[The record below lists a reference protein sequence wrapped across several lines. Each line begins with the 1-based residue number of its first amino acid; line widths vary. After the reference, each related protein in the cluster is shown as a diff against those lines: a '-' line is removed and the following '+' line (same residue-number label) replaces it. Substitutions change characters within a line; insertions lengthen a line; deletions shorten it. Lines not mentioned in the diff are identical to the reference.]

1 MIEKVFFKVMDTLGP
16 YEKNPH
22 LAVAVSGGSDSLCLA
37 ILAQEWANNRG
48 GKITALIVDHGLRK
62 NSGKECKETQ
72 NILKKRKIF
81 SHCFKWKLSK
91 IPKKGV
97 QEKARE
103 FRYNIFEDWCFKKN
117 IVHLLVAHHFEDQKE
132 TFLMRLN
139 NNSNIYGLA
148 CMPKILFKK
157 KIRILR
163 PLLDLK
169 KKEIIKYLKEKKVN
183 WIEDPTNVSSKYF
196 RNRLRKILPKLE
208 KKGLTDNKLKK
219 ILKRAQK
226 ERKKIENKLADW
238 LNKYVD
244 INSLGYALINFS
256 SLKLLNKDDF
266 IFIFSR
272 ILNMISGSFYVPK
285 SKYVYNFYKKIKS
298 NETIN
303 HSNLGGCHIFFFKER
318 LYVCREIFKKDRKQK
333 INFQFNKIVWDNRF
347 EIEQKKNKNFLLKK
361 ELGKSVFIEQLQ
373 KDGWNEI
380 LLKNEKL
387 KKEFMIPNKIILSL
401 PAIKNK
407 KSDVLYVPH
416 LNYYSNV
423 KSKKEFSNI
432 NFLFK
437 PDVALSN
444 IY

>member
-48 GKITALIVDHGLRK
+48 GKITVLIVDHGLRK

-183 WIEDPTNVSSKYF
+183 WIEDPTNVSSKYS

>member
-1 MIEKVFFKVMDTLGP
+1 MIEKVFFKVMDTLGS
-16 YEKNPH
+16 YERNPH

-139 NNSNIYGLA
+139 DNSNIYGLA

-169 KKEIIKYLKEKKVN
+169 KREIIKYLKEKKIN
-183 WIEDPTNVSSKYF
+183 WIEDPTNVSSKYS

-318 LYVCREIFKKDRKQK
+318 LYVCREIFKKDRKQR

-423 KSKKEFSNI
+423 KSKKEFSNM

>member
-139 NNSNIYGLA
+139 DNSNIYGLA

-183 WIEDPTNVSSKYF
+183 WIEDPTNVSSKYS
-196 RNRLRKILPKLE
+196 RNILRKILPKLE

>member
-183 WIEDPTNVSSKYF
+183 WIEDPTNVSSKYS

>member
-16 YEKNPH
+16 YERNPH

-139 NNSNIYGLA
+139 DNSNIYGLA

-163 PLLDLK
+163 PLLDLR
-169 KKEIIKYLKEKKVN
+169 KKEIIKYLKEEKVN
-183 WIEDPTNVSSKYF
+183 WIEDPTNVSSKYS

-226 ERKKIENKLADW
+226 ERKKIENKFADW

-244 INSLGYALINFS
+244 INSLGYASINFS

-347 EIEQKKNKNFLLKK
+347 EIEQKRNKNFLLKK

-423 KSKKEFSNI
+423 KSKKEFSNM

-437 PDVALSN
+437 PGVALSN

>member
-139 NNSNIYGLA
+139 DNSNIYGLA

>member
-1 MIEKVFFKVMDTLGP
+1 MIEKVFFKIMDTLGP

-22 LAVAVSGGSDSLCLA
+22 LAIAVSGGSDSLCLA
-37 ILAQEWANNRG
+37 ILTQEWVKNRG

-103 FRYNIFEDWCFKKN
+103 FRYNIFEDWCFKKK
-117 IVHLLVAHHFEDQKE
+117 IIHLLIAHHFEDQKE

-163 PLLDLK
+163 PLLDFK
-169 KKEIIKYLKEKKVN
+169 KKEIIKYLNEKKIN
-183 WIEDPTNVSSKYF
+183 WIEDSSNMSLKYS
-196 RNRLRKILPKLE
+196 RNRLRKIFPKLE
-208 KKGLTDNKLKK
+208 KKGLTDNKLKR

-226 ERKKIENKLADW
+226 ERNKIEIKSTDW

-244 INSLGYALINFS
+244 IDSLGYASINFS

-285 SKYVYNFYKKIKS
+285 SKYVYNFYMKIKS
-298 NETIN
+298 NETMN
-303 HSNLGGCHIFFFKER
+303 HTNLGGCHIFFFKKK
-318 LYVCREIFKKDRKQK
+318 LYVCREIFKKHRKQK
-333 INFQFNKIVWDNRF
+333 ITFQFNKIVWDNRF
-347 EIEQKKNKNFLLKK
+347 EVEQKKNKNFFLKK

-373 KDGWNEI
+373 KNGWNKI

-416 LNYYSNV
+416 LNYYSNI
-423 KSKKEFSNI
+423 KSKKEFSNM
-432 NFLFK
+432 NFFFRS
-437 PDVALSN
+437 DMTVSN

>member
-1 MIEKVFFKVMDTLGP
+1 M
-16 YEKNPH
+16 
-22 LAVAVSGGSDSLCLA
+22 
-37 ILAQEWANNRG
+37 
-48 GKITALIVDHGLRK
+48 
-62 NSGKECKETQ
+62 
-72 NILKKRKIF
+72 
-81 SHCFKWKLSK
+81 
-91 IPKKGV
+91 
-97 QEKARE
+97 
-103 FRYNIFEDWCFKKN
+103 
-117 IVHLLVAHHFEDQKE
+117 
-132 TFLMRLN
+132 
-139 NNSNIYGLA
+139 
-148 CMPKILFKK
+148 
-157 KIRILR
+157 
-163 PLLDLK
+163 
-169 KKEIIKYLKEKKVN
+169 
-183 WIEDPTNVSSKYF
+183 
-196 RNRLRKILPKLE
+196 
-208 KKGLTDNKLKK
+208 
-219 ILKRAQK
+219 
-226 ERKKIENKLADW
+226 
-238 LNKYVD
+238 D

-285 SKYVYNFYKKIKS
+285 SKYVYNFYKKINS

-333 INFQFNKIVWDNRF
+333 INFQFNKIIWDNRF

-423 KSKKEFSNI
+423 KSKKEFSNM

-437 PDVALSN
+437 PGVALSN

>member
-132 TFLMRLN
+132 TFFMRLN
-139 NNSNIYGLA
+139 DNSNIYGLA

-183 WIEDPTNVSSKYF
+183 WIEDPTNVSSKYS

-244 INSLGYALINFS
+244 INSLGYASINFS

-285 SKYVYNFYKKIKS
+285 SKYVYNFYKKINS

-303 HSNLGGCHIFFFKER
+303 DRNLGGCHIFFFKEK

-423 KSKKEFSNI
+423 KSKKEFSNMS
-432 NFLFK
+432 FLFK

>member
-139 NNSNIYGLA
+139 DNSNIYGLA

-157 KIRILR
+157 RIRILR

-183 WIEDPTNVSSKYF
+183 WIEDPTNVSSKYS

-423 KSKKEFSNI
+423 KSKKEFSNM

-437 PDVALSN
+437 PNVALSN

>member
-139 NNSNIYGLA
+139 DNSNIYGLA

-183 WIEDPTNVSSKYF
+183 WIEDPTNVSSKYS

-387 KKEFMIPNKIILSL
+387 KKEFMIPNKIFLSL

-423 KSKKEFSNI
+423 KSKKEFFNM

>member
-62 NSGKECKETQ
+62 NSGKECKKTQ

-91 IPKKGV
+91 IPKNGV

-169 KKEIIKYLKEKKVN
+169 KKEIIEYLKKEKIN
-183 WIEDPTNVSSKYF
+183 WTEDPTNVSLKYT
-196 RNRLRKILPKLE
+196 RNIFRKILPKL
-208 KKGLTDNKLKK
+208 KKRGLTDNKLKK
-219 ILKRAQK
+219 IIKRAQR
-226 ERKKIENKLADW
+226 ERKKIENKFTIW
-238 LNKYVD
+238 LIDNVQIYT
-244 INSLGYALINFS
+244 LGYASINFG

-266 IFIFSR
+266 MFIFCR
-272 ILNMISGSFYVPK
+272 ILNMISGSFYAPK
-285 SKYVYNFYKKIKS
+285 SKYVYNFYKQIKF
-298 NETIN
+298 NETIYPT
-303 HSNLGGCHIFFFKER
+303 NLGGCHIFSFKKR
-318 LYVCREIFKKDRKQK
+318 LHVCREMFKKNRRQK
-333 INFQFNKIVWDNRF
+333 IDFQFNKIIWDNRF
-347 EIEQKKNKNFLLKK
+347 EIEYKKNKKFFLKK

-373 KDGWNEI
+373 KNGWNEI
-380 LLKNEKL
+380 LLKNENL
-387 KKEFMIPNKIILSL
+387 KEKIMVPNKIILSL

-407 KSDVLYVPH
+407 KNDVLYVPH
-416 LNYYSNV
+416 LKYYSDV
-423 KSKKEFSNI
+423 KSKKNFSTM

-437 PDVALSN
+437 PTMAISN

>member
-48 GKITALIVDHGLRK
+48 GKITVLIVDHGLRK

-139 NNSNIYGLA
+139 DNSNIYGLA

-183 WIEDPTNVSSKYF
+183 WIEDPTNVSSKYS

>member
-157 KIRILR
+157 NIRILR

-183 WIEDPTNVSSKYF
+183 WIEDPTNVSSKYS

-423 KSKKEFSNI
+423 KSKKEFSNM

>member
-139 NNSNIYGLA
+139 DNSNIYGLA

-183 WIEDPTNVSSKYF
+183 WIEDPTNVSSKYS

-347 EIEQKKNKNFLLKK
+347 EIEQKKDKNFLLKK

-423 KSKKEFSNI
+423 KSKKEFFNM

>member
-62 NSGKECKETQ
+62 NSGKECKKTQ

-91 IPKKGV
+91 IPKNGV

-117 IVHLLVAHHFEDQKE
+117 IVHLLIAHHFEDQKE

-139 NNSNIYGLA
+139 DNSNIYGLA

-163 PLLDLK
+163 PFLDFK

-183 WIEDPTNVSSKYF
+183 WIEDPTNVSSKYS

-244 INSLGYALINFS
+244 INSLGYASINFS
-256 SLKLLNKDDF
+256 SLKLLDKDDF

-285 SKYVYNFYKKIKS
+285 SKYVYNFYKKINS

-303 HSNLGGCHIFFFKER
+303 HSNLGGCHIFFFKEK

-333 INFQFNKIVWDNRF
+333 VNFQFNKIVWDNRF
-347 EIEQKKNKNFLLKK
+347 EIEHKKNKNFLLKK

-380 LLKNEKL
+380 LLKNEKI

-423 KSKKEFSNI
+423 KSKKEFSNMS
-432 NFLFK
+432 FLFK